1 MCARSCVC
9 VRVCV
14 CVCVCVRVCDCVYL
28 CVCVCVFMHVIAL
41 GASHDGKKTIMEA
54 LAIMEARASL
64 SRASWVHLNLD

>member
-9 VRVCV
+9 VCV
-14 CVCVCVRVCDCVYL
+14 CACVCDCVYL
-28 CVCVCVFMHVIAL
+28 CVFMNVIAL